1 MTFGNSSRPGT
12 CDQSLVTCQ
21 DESFDRFPC
30 FEIGSKLARN
40 VSYFERILGERPE
53 FIYANTADC
62 QTPLRFVQQ
71 LKVPVVAH
79 IHELESTIISI
90 GVDKLDEIVRKSEKV
105 IAVANVVRD
114 NLVQNHQVEPGRIEI
129 VYEFIPTL
137 PQLSGSHEER
147 RQQLGRELGV
157 DLPSDAVLICSMGT
171 LHLRKGADLL
181 VALAHSVFRRN
192 SQSRPVHFLWIGGN
206 PEDVPVFQAEAA
218 QAGLSGQVHFIGQ
231 RREPLNLVDACDIFA
246 LLSREDPYPL
256 VMLEAASLGKPI
268 VCFDRSGGAIEFVED
283 DAGIAVP
290 YLDVEAMAE
299 GLSKLIESESLRTRL
314 GENARNKA
322 CERHDVSVA
331 APRILSI
338 IRSAFQAS
346 KKI

>member
-1 MTFGNSSRPGT
+1 M
-12 CDQSLVTCQ
+12 
-21 DESFDRFPC
+21 
-30 FEIGSKLARN
+30 
-40 VSYFERILGERPE
+40 
-53 FIYANTADC
+53 
-62 QTPLRFVQQ
+62 
-71 LKVPVVAH
+71 
-79 IHELESTIISI
+79 
-90 GVDKLDEIVRKSEKV
+90 

-331 APRILSI
+331 APRDLVNHPVSVSSEQENLVL
-338 IRSAFQAS
+338 RRYSGRLVPLYELDMAS
-346 KKI
+346 SGGIGWGPPCVESSQTHGNGTQRVIFPKWLIAQHLPDG